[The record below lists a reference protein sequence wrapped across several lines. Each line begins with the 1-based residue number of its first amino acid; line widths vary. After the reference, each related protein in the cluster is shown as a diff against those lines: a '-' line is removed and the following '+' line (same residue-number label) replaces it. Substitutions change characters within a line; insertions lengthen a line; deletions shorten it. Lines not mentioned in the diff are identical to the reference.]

1 MPPDVSMEVSSDRT
15 LGSSKRPR
23 NLCDISLIGM
33 HQQPALL
40 FTHGKIETGAV
51 NTIAVAPDDIVYVGT
66 QARGVATSSDGG
78 ATWQR
83 LNSGLP
89 DLDVRCIIVA
99 EGDVFAMTAHCV
111 VRLQTQ

>member
-1 MPPDVSMEVSSDRT
+1 VYVSQNGGTRWSRSSSELSTILSVS
-15 LGSSKRPR
+15 
-23 NLCDISLIGM
+23 
-33 HQQPALL
+33 
-40 FTHGKIETGAV
+40 GAV
-51 NTIAVAPDDIVYVGT
+51 NTIAVAHDGIVYAGT
-66 QARGVATSSDGG
+66 QARGAAMSRDEG

-99 EGDVFAMTAHCV
+99 GGGVFAMTAQCV